1 MENQD
6 YEKLELQTKAF
17 VTDLLS
23 GLDMDAGID
32 ECIEYIVKEIG
43 VFTGARSV
51 LMYKA
56 FNDSI
61 ERVYEWKGDG
71 AVSDDSDMQCIPQSV
86 VGEWLS
92 RMHQNKIL
100 VYEDTDVLQDTMP
113 DAYKIIKKF
122 HIHTLMLVPVY
133 EKELLSACMVLIDP
147 DFSGFAVLEHIWL
160 FLGKQIG
167 LLYRREKLNHKY
179 LLFMDG
185 IRSSNLSEFIV
196 DYATGRYEAFRV
208 TRVLSKMIP
217 EEGDWNWLRQL
228 YASII
233 KPEYKDE
240 LLRCTEREYMES
252 FLNTEK
258 GTFYTD
264 IEREVDGVNTWFRLE
279 FSVVSLDAEG
289 HLERFVLFV
298 KDISEQKRREEWMQ
312 YKIEHDELTG
322 TLNRTAFNRVTRLLE
337 QSTIPFGLVLIDIDR
352 FKSINDTYG
361 HDVGDKVLAHLAI
374 ALNENMRTSD
384 KIFRL
389 GGDEFAIIMNPLT
402 VPQAGSVER
411 IIENVNHFIM
421 SGTEELPAFSVS
433 AGVAFSVRGYGESLY
448 RNADK
453 ALYRT
458 KETTRRGCTVFEEM
472 ENETLG
478 E

>member
-23 GLDMDAGID
+23 GMDMEAGID
-32 ECIEYIVKEIG
+32 ESIGYIIKEISI
-43 VFTGARSV
+43 FTSARSV

-56 FNDSI
+56 FNDRV
-61 ERVYEWKGDG
+61 ERVYEWKSDG

-86 VGEWLS
+86 VGEWMNC
-92 RMHQNKIL
+92 MHQNKIL

-113 DAYKIIKKF
+113 DAYHIIKKF
-122 HIHTLMLVPVY
+122 HIHTMMLVPVY
-133 EKELLSACMVLIDP
+133 EKELLSASMVLIDP

-167 LLYRREKLNHKY
+167 MFYRREKFNQKY
-179 LLFMDG
+179 QLFMDG

-196 DYATGRYEAFRV
+196 DFTTGRYEAFRV

-289 HLERFVLFV
+289 HLERFVLLV
-298 KDISEQKRREEWMQ
+298 KDITEQKKREEWMQ

-322 TLNRTAFNRVTRLLE
+322 TLNRTAFNRVTKLME
-337 QSTIPFGLVLIDIDR
+337 QSTIPFGFVLIDIDQ

-361 HDVGDKVLAHLAI
+361 HDVGDKVLTHLA
-374 ALNENMRTSD
+374 AVLNENMRTSD

-389 GGDEFAIIMNPLT
+389 GGDEFVIFMTLLTVAQAESVKQIIEKVNHIIM
-402 VPQAGSVER
+402 SD
-411 IIENVNHFIM
+411 
-421 SGTEELPAFSVS
+421 TEGFPAFSVS
-433 AGVAFSVRGYGESLY
+433 AGVAFSVKGYDEALY

-472 ENETLG
+472 EKETFR